1 MEPCRRAVGALR
13 DALRVAAFAAA
24 TTATAVASDG
34 AAEPLRMAS
43 RAFGWAAEIEV
54 RDLPPER
61 AEAAIRAAFS
71 EVEQSER
78 EVAQLAARAPASGA
92 TSVAPGLADLLA
104 RTQSICLWS
113 RGAVSALGGAAAA
126 IWGGASARAA
136 RLPTSEETEAAAAA
150 AQCERLAIDRERS
163 TIRLAPGS
171 GLDLAPIAIGFALDR
186 ALARLA
192 EAGSANHWAGIGNVQ
207 IGRGDGPGQ
216 RGWPVELPAF
226 PGVDPPLGR
235 IFLRDRALA
244 ILTSDD
250 RPRIVGGESISTY
263 LDLRTARPPASP
275 PLAVLTV
282 AEDAIDAQALGVA
295 FFVLGA
301 REGQLRLGALAPRP
315 AVLWLLGSGSGAPVF
330 SAVGWN
336 TVPKR

>member
-1 MEPCRRAVGALR
+1 L
-13 DALRVAAFAAA
+13 AAA
-24 TTATAVASDG
+24 TTATAAASEG

-61 AEAAIRAAFS
+61 AEAAIRAAFA
-71 EVEQSER
+71 EIEKSER
-78 EVAQLAARAPASGA
+78 EVAELAARPPAGEPA
-92 TSVAPGLADLLA
+92 SVAPGLADLMA
-104 RTQSICLWS
+104 RTQAICLWS
-113 RGAVSALGGAAAA
+113 RAAVSGLGGAATAL
-126 IWGGASARAA
+126 WGGVEGRAA

-150 AQCERLAIDRERS
+150 AQCERLAVDRERS
-163 TIRLAPGS
+163 TMRLAPGS
-171 GLDLAPIAIGFALDR
+171 GLDLAPFAIGFALDR

-207 IGRGDGPGQ
+207 VGRGDGPSQ

-235 IFLRDRALA
+235 VFLRDRALA
-244 ILTSDD
+244 VLTPED
-250 RPRIVGGESISTY
+250 RPRIVGGEAISTY

-295 FFVLGA
+295 FFVFGA
-301 REGQLRLGALAPRP
+301 REGQLRVGALAPRP
-315 AVLWLLGSGSGAPVF
+315 AVLWLLGSGAGAPVF